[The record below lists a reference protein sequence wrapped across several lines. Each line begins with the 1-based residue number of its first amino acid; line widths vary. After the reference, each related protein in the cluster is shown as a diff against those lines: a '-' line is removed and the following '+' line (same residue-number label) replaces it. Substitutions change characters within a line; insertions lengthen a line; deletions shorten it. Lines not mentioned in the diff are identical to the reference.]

1 MPWMCFLP
9 ISTTLTVTTITI
21 SNSDITSAL
30 SRSLEADAPE
40 EQAQTHSLALLL
52 GGGKTINEKYF
63 LCLNFL

>member
-21 SNSDITSAL
+21 GNSDITSVHY
-30 SRSLEADAPE
+30 SLEADAPE

-52 GGGKTINEKYF
+52 VGDKTINEKYF
-63 LCLNFL
+63 SVF